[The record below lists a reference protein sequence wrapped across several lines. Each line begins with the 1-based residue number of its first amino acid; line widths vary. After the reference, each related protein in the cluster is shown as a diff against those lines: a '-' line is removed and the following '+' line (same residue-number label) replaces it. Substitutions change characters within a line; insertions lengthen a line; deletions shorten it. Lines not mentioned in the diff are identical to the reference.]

1 MSNQPKYPIS
11 DQEMHELLVKY
22 PFLRFLPE
30 DPGSPDNDA
39 DQLEVNYY
47 KTWDGTGWEDLWK
60 HRYLPR
66 LFKLY
71 DSWDEEKRKSFQFTD
86 VKSKYGEMRI
96 YTTVSTGEDSLEG
109 IAESLSGW
117 ICERCGEE
125 PRNPGGY
132 REIWTTKGWI
142 MNLCKHCMYRE
153 LLVHGGDAVA
163 GERMD
168 KDTANKELAK
178 LHHVA
183 EKGFGYTRFSQKG
196 TVNVKFRE
204 TPDGWLARDRVE
216 VVK

>member
-11 DQEMHELLVKY
+11 DDDMRELLAKY
-22 PFLRFLPE
+22 PFLRYLPE

-39 DQLEVNYY
+39 EQLAVNYY

-66 LFKLY
+66 LFRLY
-71 DSWDEEKRKSFQFTD
+71 DSWDEEKRRSFRFTD
-86 VKSKYGEMRI
+86 VKSKYGEIRI
-96 YTTVSTGEDSLEG
+96 YTSVSTGEDSLEG

-125 PRNPGGY
+125 PRNRGGY
-132 REIWTTKGWI
+132 REIWTTGGWI
-142 MNLCKHCMYRE
+142 MNLCRNCMLRE
-153 LLVHGGDAVA
+153 LMVHGDDGGTMTRQDAE
-163 GERMD
+163 GKLD
-168 KDTANKELAK
+168 S
-178 LHHVA
+178 LHHVC
-183 EKGFGYTRFSQKG
+183 EKGFGYTRSSQKG

-216 VVK
+216 VVPK

>member
-11 DQEMHELLVKY
+11 DDDMRELLARY
-22 PFLRFLPE
+22 PFLRYLPE

-39 DQLEVNYY
+39 EQLSVNYY
-47 KTWDGTGWEDLWK
+47 KMWDGTGWEDLWK
-60 HRYLPR
+60 NRYLPR
-66 LFKLY
+66 LFSLY
-71 DSWDEEKRKSFQFTD
+71 DSWDGEKRKSFQFTD
-86 VKSKYGEMRI
+86 VKSKYGEIRI
-96 YTTVSTGEDSLEG
+96 YTSVSTGEDSLEG

-142 MNLCKHCMYRE
+142 MNLCKHCMLRE
-153 LLVHGGDAVA
+153 LMVHGGEPDGDTMSKDEAN
-163 GERMD
+163 D
-168 KDTANKELAK
+168 KLAK

-216 VVK
+216 VVNR

>member
-22 PFLRFLPE
+22 PFLRYLPE
-30 DPGSPDNDA
+30 DLDNPDDEA
-39 DQLEVNYY
+39 VQLSVNYY
-47 KTWDGTGWEDLWK
+47 KMWDGTGWEDLWK
-60 HRYLPR
+60 NRYLPR
-66 LFKLY
+66 LFRLY

-86 VKSKYGEMRI
+86 VKSKFGELRI
-96 YTTVSTGEDSLEG
+96 YTSVSTGEDSLEG

-117 ICERCGEE
+117 ICERCGAE
-125 PRNPGGY
+125 PRNAGGY

-142 MNLCKHCMYRE
+142 MNLCRHCMYRE
-153 LLVHGGDAVA
+153 LRVHGGKDGGTMSKQDVDA
-163 GERMD
+163 EIDR
-168 KDTANKELAK
+168 

-216 VVK
+216 VVHK